1 MKCGTGNIQPD
12 DFERERLMK
21 RERLMANLGNY
32 VEKRAREN
40 NQSSEDWYLNYMWE
54 KMIAK
59 DRPDLTPKDD
69 EYKALKAQTYKAWK
83 EHWHETQEKDS
94 DAVKWVEKMAKIPV
108 AKWDKDLEW
117 MVTDKAE
124 PIFSNVGA
132 TFVNLI
138 CVRLGIKYESL
149 TIERKLAATTAI
161 KDYTSIIAWIAS
173 NATKIEQEEPY
184 GTE

>member
-1 MKCGTGNIQPD
+1 MGNRFSEKWAEHFGD
-12 DFERERLMK
+12 
-21 RERLMANLGNY
+21 
-32 VEKRAREN
+32 VEGEKKIDRSADE
-40 NQSSEDWYLNYMWE
+40 YLDYMWE
-54 KMIAK
+54 KMITK

-69 EYKALKAQTYKAWK
+69 EYKVLKDQMYKAWK

-94 DAVKWVEKMAKIPV
+94 DAVKWIEKMAKIPV

-138 CVRLGIKYESL
+138 CDRLGINYESL
-149 TIERKLAATTAI
+149 IIERKLAATSVI
-161 KDYTSIIAWIAS
+161 KDYTSLIAWIAS
-173 NATKIEQEEPY
+173 NKNQVEQENPNGIE
-184 GTE
+184 

>member
-1 MKCGTGNIQPD
+1 MGNR
-12 DFERERLMK
+12 FSENWREHF
-21 RERLMANLGNY
+21 GD
-32 VEKRAREN
+32 VEGEKKIDRSGDE
-40 NQSSEDWYLNYMWE
+40 YLDYMWE
-54 KMIAK
+54 KMITK

-69 EYKALKAQTYKAWK
+69 EYKVLKDQMYKAWK

-94 DAVKWVEKMAKIPV
+94 DALNWIEGMNKIPV
-108 AKWDKDLEW
+108 TDWDKDLEW
-117 MVTDKAE
+117 MMTERAAR
-124 PIFSNVGA
+124 IFSCLGA
-132 TFVNLI
+132 KLLEMS
-138 CVRLGIKYESL
+138 CDKLGINYEAL

>member
-1 MKCGTGNIQPD
+1 MGDRFSENWREHFGN
-12 DFERERLMK
+12 
-21 RERLMANLGNY
+21 
-32 VEKRAREN
+32 VEGEKKIDRSGDE
-40 NQSSEDWYLNYMWE
+40 YLDYMWE
-54 KMIAK
+54 KMITK

-69 EYKALKAQTYKAWK
+69 EYKVLKDQTYKAWK

-94 DAVKWVEKMAKIPV
+94 DAVKWIEKMAKIPV

-138 CVRLGIKYESL
+138 CDRLGINYESL
-149 TIERKLAATTAI
+149 TIERKLAATSVI
-161 KDYTSIIAWIAS
+161 KDYTSLIAWIAS
-173 NATKIEQEEPY
+173 NKNQVEQENPNGIE
-184 GTE
+184 